1 MKTTP
6 TLNELIYT
14 VYHTVRS
21 RITSDEELSKN
32 YIKFLIKATRAKLI
46 KQDAN
51 KGYTLDSYIVQGLKC
66 VELLKV
72 SASEC
77 CIENTDCKILRT
89 KLQIPSVIELSHSQ
103 AITRIGSVTQL
114 DIPFD
119 FVEYSKVPYLSFN
132 KYSKNRV
139 KCFFKDNDG
148 YLYIIV
154 PNDIKYKLLNKITI
168 HGVFEDPEE
177 LKVFKDCSGN
187 SCYDDDAPFP
197 VKYNMVEAITNTVIE
212 KFIKSAAVAPVDNN
226 NNNKLDLDSP
236 TEK

>member
-14 VYHTVRS
+14 VYHTVRT
-21 RITSDEELSKN
+21 RVTLDEELAKD

-51 KGYTLDSYIVQGLKC
+51 KGYTIDSYVIQTLKC
-66 VELLKV
+66 VELERIE
-72 SASEC
+72 ASEC
-77 CIENTDCKILRT
+77 CSGVSDCKLFRT

-103 AITRIGSVTQL
+103 AIVRVGFVTQT

-119 FVEYSKVPYLSFN
+119 FVPYDKVPYLSFN
-132 KYSKNRV
+132 RFSKNRI
-139 KCFFKDNDG
+139 KCYLKDNDG
-148 YLYIIV
+148 YLYVII
-154 PNDIKYKLLNKITI
+154 PNDVKYKLLNKITI
-168 HGVFEDPEE
+168 SLVLEDPEAAAP
-177 LKVFKDCSGN
+177 FKDCSGN
-187 SCYDDDAPFP
+187 SCYTDNDTFP
-197 VKYNMVEAITNTVIE
+197 IKYNMVEAITSTVIE
-212 KFIKSAAVAPVDNN
+212 KFIKVASTAPSDIN